1 MIQWQR
7 KYQEYHYQIG
17 LDIEEMKKCVEESGM
32 ELVAMY
38 DAFTHDPATHDSERV
53 YVIARETK
61 QSSKF
66 YC

>member
-1 MIQWQR
+1 MS
-7 KYQEYHYQIG
+7 
-17 LDIEEMKKCVEESGM
+17 LVEEMKKCVEESGM

-38 DAFTHDPATHDSERV
+38 DAFTHEPATHDSERV

-61 QSSKF
+61 QSNKF